1 VLAELNLYKVYLWWQ
16 FLFFRMRML
25 VQYAGQGINIHNPFH
40 GNSCNGSPDEE

>member
-25 VQYAGQGINIHNPFH
+25 IQYVGQ
-40 GNSCNGSPDEE
+40 